1 MCGRERNLLP
11 WGTRDPSGS
20 HYLPIWC
27 HLWSSINMY
36 IRSMFVSVCGCG
48 CVFAQSQHHC
58 WAFMLIETLAR
69 LCLLQRD
76 PCSQPRIM
84 SISVIFIYK
93 KSPLQSKHPLKPQT
107 IATDAHYKLR
117 YSFMMKIILTCL
129 VDKLY

>member
-93 KSPLQSKHPLKPQT
+93 KKHYSLNTLSSHKQT
-107 IATDAHYKLR
+107 DPHYKLR
-117 YSFMMKIILTCL
+117 YSFMMKMILTCL